1 MCAMML
7 PGALRVADFM
17 SRNVLTLTPDMEVLA
32 AMGLLLSRRVSGAP
46 VIDRRG
52 NLVGMLTERDCLQ
65 TLIVSG
71 YHDQRE
77 SGQVAQYMSR
87 KVVSVEAEANL
98 LSVAQRFLA
107 VAFRRYPVVA
117 EHQLV
122 GIISRRDVMRAIAT
136 HA

>member
-7 PGALRVADFM
+7 PRALRVADFM
-17 SRNVLTLTPDMEVLA
+17 TSNVLTVTPDMDVLA

-46 VIDRRG
+46 VIDGRG

-65 TLIVSG
+65 TLVISG

-77 SGQVAQYMSR
+77 SGQVAQFMSR
-87 KVVSVEAEANL
+87 AVITVEAEANL

-107 VAFRRYPVVA
+107 IAYRRYPVVA
-117 EHQLV
+117 EQQLV
-122 GIISRRDVMRAIAT
+122 GIISRRDVLRAIAT